1 MLRSIKVSRSFLIK
15 CANEK
20 YNFSKLTHVSATI
33 FFAAHI
39 SPFPIGRRTMYR
51 TIPLAS
57 NLTMVV
63 LSRLFCESTHSLQLP
78 PKKFL
83 TSHRVNISYPL
94 GQPDFLLRGKH
105 LFRTSRFPLLFC
117 PTFSGEFLEK
127 FLSI

>member
-1 MLRSIKVSRSFLIK
+1 MHER
-15 CANEK
+15 K